1 MHTKQDEFKALDKII
16 EIVDALGKDS
26 YLSFA
31 FEGCFDVARENIQN
45 DWACSM
51 KQRAEAAE
59 QQVSKLKEQ
68 LQELKDHKKLQAA
81 HEQLLRDF
89 DELRSLKFEAEQ
101 EAGKANN
108 ALLAIREENVKLKA
122 KLYDY
127 MTREGK

>member
-51 KQRAEAAE
+51 KQRAEDAE
-59 QQVSKLKEQ
+59 KQVSKLKEQ
-68 LQELKDHKKLQAA
+68 VQELKEYKKLQAA

-89 DELRSLKFEAEQ
+89 DDLRALKFEAEQ
-101 EAGKANN
+101 EAGSAKN

-127 MTREGK
+127 MTREA